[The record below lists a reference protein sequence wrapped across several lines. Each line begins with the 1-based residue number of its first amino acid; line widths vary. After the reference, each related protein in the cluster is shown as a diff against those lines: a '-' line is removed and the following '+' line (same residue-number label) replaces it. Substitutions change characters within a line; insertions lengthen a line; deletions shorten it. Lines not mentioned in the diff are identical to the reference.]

1 MQAIKEILGRSD
13 ERKNL
18 WNVISTMSVVV
29 VMIVSIFA
37 ITGLKWLFGTGP
49 DIDRTVIEVATAP

>member
-29 VMIVSIFA
+29 VMIVSIFGSPVSNGCLEPGPTS
-37 ITGLKWLFGTGP
+37 TG
-49 DIDRTVIEVATAP
+49 R